1 MGINAEYM
9 GSHVLSAEGKR
20 SAATLRDIPTST
32 VEYKKKVNWRG
43 VHEIDSLR
51 LHHHNQKPPIVQL
64 LCHYSYQQL

>member
-32 VEYKKKVNWRG
+32 VEYKKK
-43 VHEIDSLR
+43 
-51 LHHHNQKPPIVQL
+51 
-64 LCHYSYQQL
+64 